1 MWWKSLSG
9 SQRAHQSQQR
19 TTGAEDLHA
28 RAPHLFQFK
37 QVCATVWFWKCCK
50 DTLEVKMMIT
60 HFLQAKQRKD
70 FHKNLHASAGHLQ
83 REQPWWG
90 SSSTT
95 EWLTNWLSHT
105 RMRAHT
111 YTYFQ
116 TFTVV
121 PLRHFTVHTPLYMH
135 SPFLSL
141 TAPHLCVCFLLNPY
155 FPQPQTALKIKMALI

>member
-19 TTGAEDLHA
+19 TTDLHT

-37 QVCATVWFWKCCK
+37 QVCATVWFWKCYK
-50 DTLEVKMMIT
+50 DTPGVKTKIMIP
-60 HFLQAKQRKD
+60 HFLRAKQRKE
-70 FHKNLHASAGHLQ
+70 FHKNLHASAGRLQ

-90 SSSTT
+90 SSNTT
-95 EWLTNWLSHT
+95 EWLTNWLSPTHA
-105 RMRAHT
+105 RAHT

-121 PLRHFTVHTPLYMH
+121 PLQHFTVHTPLYMH

-141 TAPHLCVCFLLNPY
+141 TVPHSCVCFLLNPY
-155 FPQPQTALKIKMALI
+155 FPQPQTTLKIKIVALI